1 MITAIGLTLALAAS
15 SPASDEK
22 RATCQA
28 FGLWAAQVVQMRD
41 SGLPLSDVTT
51 TVEDRANPAFV
62 PSMKRIAK
70 LIYRMDIDEPQAEKL
85 IVDGC
90 ISGLS

>member
-28 FGLWAAQVVQMRD
+28 FGLWAGQVVQMRD
-41 SGLPLSDVTT
+41 SGLPLSEVVTA
-51 TVEDRANPAFV
+51 VEDRADPAFV

-70 LIYRMDIDEPQAEKL
+70 LLYRMNINEQDAEVL

-90 ISGLS
+90 TKGLA